1 VTDPDLPPRPAD
13 PGLARERTALA
24 WNRSGLAAVVCIA
37 VLLRRIW
44 PLHGGAEK
52 LALGLIAAAAIVW
65 ALVLLMVIT
74 ANTGPEARPVMG
86 RRVFPL
92 MTAGTLILAVVALV
106 LAFVA
111 PP

>member
-1 VTDPDLPPRPAD
+1 VTDPDPATRSPD
-13 PGLARERTALA
+13 RGLARERTALA
-24 WNRSGLAAVVCIA
+24 WNRSGLAAVVCIG

-44 PLHGGAEK
+44 PLHGDAER
-52 LALGLIAAAAIVW
+52 LALGLIAVAAVLW
-65 ALVLLMVIT
+65 ALVLLAFISGSSDPDV
-74 ANTGPEARPVMG
+74 GPVSA

-92 MTAGTLILAVVALV
+92 MTAGTLILAAVAFV

>member
-1 VTDPDLPPRPAD
+1 VTPLDPSSPGPDA
-13 PGLARERTALA
+13 GLARERTLLA

-44 PLHGGAEK
+44 PLHGGAEE

-65 ALVLLMVIT
+65 AVVLLLVTMAHPSQREQVLL
-74 ANTGPEARPVMG
+74 G

-92 MTAGTLILAVVALV
+92 MSAGTIILALLGFV
-106 LAFVA
+106 LAFAA

>member
-1 VTDPDLPPRPAD
+1 MTVPDPASRPAD

-37 VLLRRIW
+37 ILLRRVW
-44 PLHGGAEK
+44 PIHGGAEK
-52 LALGLIAAAAIVW
+52 LALGLIAAAAILW
-65 ALVLLMVIT
+65 ALVLLAVLT
-74 ANTGPEARPVMG
+74 AGSHPEGLVMG